1 MIDMIFNLQQRLPPH
16 RRLQL
21 AFPDSH
27 HPPAQLLQF
36 LLVPFITLPV
46 AFNLLAPKLTVGMG
60 NMTVQL
66 VPMPK
71 TPVYENHDAILAQYD
86 VRRARQRLHVLAVT
100 VAAREKV
107 TAHNPL
113 RFRVLAPYLRHD
125 GRTLLLAPNIHSIAD
140 LSGCKNNHFLQH
152 PRPYLPTIHRFR

>member
-86 VRRARQRLHVLAVT
+86 VRRARQPLHVLAVT
-100 VAAREKV
+100 VTARKEV
-107 TAHNPL
+107 TPHNPFRL
-113 RFRVLAPYLRHD
+113 RVLSLDFRHD
-125 GRTLLLAPNIHSIAD
+125 GGAFLLVPDVHA
-140 LSGCKNNHFLQH
+140 
-152 PRPYLPTIHRFR
+152 